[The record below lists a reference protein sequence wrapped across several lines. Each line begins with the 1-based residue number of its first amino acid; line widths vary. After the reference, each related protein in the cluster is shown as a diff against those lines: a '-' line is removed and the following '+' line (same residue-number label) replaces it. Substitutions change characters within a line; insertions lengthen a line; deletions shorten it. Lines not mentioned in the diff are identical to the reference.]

1 MANVRCTTTT
11 RPRHLLA
18 KAARQMSSSSS
29 THSEACGRRST
40 SSLFPKCDRLN
51 GISHIKNVLY
61 TLPHGNE
68 ASQDHQAPKNTASES
83 NKTSDRT
90 SDEIEQATTNRTF
103 PAFCHGSDEEPLES
117 HPEEQL
123 LSAEEELP
131 ESSSSECKVGP
142 GTSSEYKVLSVE

>member
-1 MANVRCTTTT
+1 MFYTCRH
-11 RPRHLLA
+11 RPPHIL
-18 KAARQMSSSSS
+18 
-29 THSEACGRRST
+29 RRSFHGVKGCMGNHT
-40 SSLFPKCDRLN
+40 
-51 GISHIKNVLY
+51 HIKSVLY

-83 NKTSDRT
+83 NKTSDRALG
-90 SDEIEQATTNRTF
+90 EIEQATTNRTF
-103 PAFCHGSDEEPLES
+103 PALSHGSNEEPLES